1 MPLRLLTAQDVRSAL
16 PMEEAIAAMRD
27 AFAAVSAGLADVPLR
42 THIELDGGRGTT
54 LTMPAATREPVRAGS
69 KLLSI
74 FPGNAGRGLPVIQ
87 GLVVMFDAD
96 TGAPAGLLEGMTLTA
111 LRTGAASGLAT
122 SMLAR
127 PDANRAAIIGSGVQ
141 ARTQLEAVCAVRRI
155 ESVTVYSRTPDH
167 AARFAEQMRGAYGAP
182 DDIAVAA
189 SVAEAVRGADVI
201 CTATGST
208 TPSVFGADVSPGTHI
223 NAVGSYTPAMQE
235 IDPALVASTNLF
247 VDQVEATLLE
257 AGEVIAAIAAG
268 DLAKEHLAE
277 LGHLVNGSRP
287 GRQSEDEVTLFK
299 SVGLAVQD
307 LCAAARA
314 LHRADEADI
323 GMQVML

>member
-16 PMEEAIAAMRD
+16 PVEEAIAAMRD

-42 THIELDGGRGTT
+42 THIELEGGRGAT

-74 FPGNAGRGLPVIQ
+74 FPGNAVRGLPVIQ
-87 GLVVMFDAD
+87 GLVVMFDPE
-96 TGAPAGLLEGMTLTA
+96 TGAPTGLLEGMTLTA

-122 SMLAR
+122 SLLAR
-127 PDANRAAIIGSGVQ
+127 KDARRVAIIGSGVQ
-141 ARTQLEAVCAVRRI
+141 AKTQLEAVCTVRRI
-155 ESVTVYSRTPDH
+155 ESATVYSRTADH
-167 AARFAEQMRGAYGAP
+167 AARFADEMNGAYGAP
-182 DDIAVAA
+182 DEIVVAS
-189 SVAEAVRGADVI
+189 SVAEAVKGADVI

-208 TPSVFGADVSPGTHI
+208 TPSVYGVDVSPGTHI

-235 IDPALVASTNLF
+235 IDPALVASANLF

-257 AGEVIAAIAAG
+257 AGEVIAALHAG
-268 DLAKEHLAE
+268 DLAKSDLVE
-277 LGHLVNGSRP
+277 LGQLLDGSRA
-287 GRQSEDEVTLFK
+287 GRRDAKQVTLFK
-299 SVGLAVQD
+299 SVGLAAQD
-307 LCAAARA
+307 LCAAALA

-323 GMQVML
+323 GMQVTL